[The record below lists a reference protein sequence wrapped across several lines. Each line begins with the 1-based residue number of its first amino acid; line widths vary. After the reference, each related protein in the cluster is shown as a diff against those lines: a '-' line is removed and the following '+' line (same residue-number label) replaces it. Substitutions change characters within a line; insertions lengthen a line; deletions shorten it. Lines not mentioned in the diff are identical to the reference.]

1 MAIAAVYFFH
11 GFLVPVLA
19 ALIIAFASRPIY
31 LDLDRRLGGRRKLS
45 AAIAIFLILMFLI
58 VPIVFAVIYMSHE
71 LEAWIRWAAQAN
83 RDGAPPPHW
92 IDDLPLIGPWVAE
105 KWEEYLGKPGDIGQL
120 IQAVSG
126 ENIGSIYR
134 TALFVSGRVFGLVLA
149 ALFMLIALFFLYKD
163 GDKFAAQL
171 DIIGERLFPERWYRI
186 SRVVPAT
193 ISSTVIGMTIIAV
206 GEGIVLGTAY
216 YLAGVPNFLSF
227 GLLTA
232 VMAMVP
238 GGAPLTFTL
247 ISAYLVARGTPI
259 NGIALMA
266 WGTVELFIVDKTL
279 RPRLVG
285 GPIKLPLSPHLFRPY
300 RRGQDHGPDRP
311 VRWAGADGADRRD
324 LARMGAGGIESRS
337 RNTAAVGSCR
347 NAAPGLKSKNTGF
360 AAGFC
365 STENALRTSS
375 LSLGSGR
382 AGRDRLYGTLQAPT
396 VPFGSAALPER
407 RATTRKSRQSVVGR
421 ASWGGSWNRQQAAA
435 ALFCKPRG

>member
-1 MAIAAVYFFH
+1 MDEKPHHRTQSWIGTAASTRAPLIPSVTAARWLLLGVALAAIYFFH

-19 ALIIAFASRPIY
+19 ALIIAFASQPVYRK
-31 LDLDRRLGGRRKLS
+31 LDQRVGGRRKIS
-45 AAIAIFLILMFLI
+45 AAIAIFLILLFLI
-58 VPIVFAVIYMSHE
+58 LPIVFAVIYMSRE
-71 LEAWIRWAAQAN
+71 LEAWISWAAEAN
-83 RDGAPPPHW
+83 RIGAPVPDW
-92 IDDLPLIGPWVAE
+92 IHNLPAIGEWVSE
-105 KWEEYLGKPGDIGQL
+105 KWREYLGQPGDIGQL

-171 DIIGERLFPERWYRI
+171 DMIGERLFPDRWYRI

-193 ISSTVIGMTIIAV
+193 ISSTVTGMTLIAM

-216 YLAGVPNFLSF
+216 YLAGVPNFVSF

-259 NGIALMA
+259 HGIALMA
-266 WGTVELFIVDKTL
+266 WGTIELFIVDKTL

-285 GPIKLPLSPHLFRPY
+285 GPIKLPFLPTFFGLVGGVKTMGLIGLFV
-300 RRGQDHGPDRP
+300 GPVLMALIVAIWREW
-311 VRWAGADGADRRD
+311 VLEAN
-324 LARMGAGGIESRS
+324 LAAAEK
-337 RNTAAVGSCR
+337 TAA
-347 NAAPGLKSKNTGF
+347 APPPP
-360 AAGFC
+360 
-365 STENALRTSS
+365 E
-375 LSLGSGR
+375 
-382 AGRDRLYGTLQAPT
+382 
-396 VPFGSAALPER
+396 PER
-407 RATTRKSRQSVVGR
+407 TAESH
-421 ASWGGSWNRQQAAA
+421 
-435 ALFCKPRG
+435 

>member
-1 MAIAAVYFFH
+1 MDQKPHHRTQSWIGTAAATRAPLIPSVTAARWLLLGVALAAIYFFH

-19 ALIIAFASRPIY
+19 ALIIAFASQPVYRK
-31 LDLDRRLGGRRKLS
+31 LDRRLGGRRKIS
-45 AAIAIFLILMFLI
+45 AAIAIFLILLFLI
-58 VPIVFAVIYMSHE
+58 LPIVFAVIYMSRE
-71 LEAWIRWAAQAN
+71 LEAWISWAAAAN
-83 RDGAPPPHW
+83 RIGAPVPDW
-92 IDDLPLIGPWVAE
+92 IHNLPVIGEWVSA
-105 KWEEYLGKPGDIGQL
+105 KWREYLGQPGDIGQL

-171 DIIGERLFPERWYRI
+171 DMIGERLFPDRWYRI

-193 ISSTVIGMTIIAV
+193 ISSTVTGMTLIAM

-216 YLAGVPNFLSF
+216 YVAGVPNFVSF

-259 NGIALMA
+259 HGIALFA
-266 WGTVELFIVDKTL
+266 WGTIELFIVDKTL

-285 GPIKLPLSPHLFRPY
+285 GPIKLPFLPTFFGLVGGVKTMGLIGLFV
-300 RRGQDHGPDRP
+300 GP
-311 VRWAGADGADRRD
+311 V
-324 LARMGAGGIESRS
+324 LM
-337 RNTAAVGSCR
+337 
-347 NAAPGLKSKNTGF
+347 
-360 AAGFC
+360 
-365 STENALRTSS
+365 ALIVAIWREWV
-375 LSLGSGR
+375 LEANL
-382 AGRDRLYGTLQAPT
+382 
-396 VPFGSAALPER
+396 
-407 RATTRKSRQSVVGR
+407 
-421 ASWGGSWNRQQAAA
+421 AAA
-435 ALFCKPRG
+435 EKPAEAEPPPAQSPTAVSQD

>member
-1 MAIAAVYFFH
+1 MDQKQPPRTQSWIGTASSAHAPLIPSVTAARWLLLGVAIAAVYFFH

-31 LDLDRRLGGRRKLS
+31 LDLDRRLGGRRTLS
-45 AAIAIFLILMFLI
+45 AAVAIFLILMFLI
-58 VPIVFAVIYMSHE
+58 VPVVFAVIYMSHE

-83 RDGAPPPHW
+83 RVGALPPHW
-92 IDDLPLIGPWVAE
+92 VDDLPLIGPWVAE

-285 GPIKLPLSPHLFRPY
+285 GPIKLPFLPTFFGLIGGVKTMGLIGLFV
-300 RRGQDHGPDRP
+300 GPVLMALIVAIWREW
-311 VRWAGADGADRRD
+311 VLEA
-324 LARMGAGGIESRS
+324 
-337 RNTAAVGSCR
+337 
-347 NAAPGLKSKNTGF
+347 SK
-360 AAGFC
+360 
-365 STENALRTSS
+365 
-375 LSLGSGR
+375 
-382 AGRDRLYGTLQAPT
+382 
-396 VPFGSAALPER
+396 
-407 RATTRKSRQSVVGR
+407 
-421 ASWGGSWNRQQAAA
+421 AAA
-435 ALFCKPRG
+435 ETPQPSDPAETPPPG